1 MKKNFVSLVGA
12 GAGTIDLLTLKAVE
26 CLKNADVVIFDRLAD
41 EKILQ
46 FVPKSAE
53 LIYVGKSSSQHTLT
67 QDQINQLLV
76 DKSKNRYVVRLK
88 GGDPLV
94 FGRGGEEAIFLRE
107 HGIEFEIVPGI
118 SSSIAVPAYAGIPVT
133 HRGIAK
139 NFAVITGHEMND
151 ESTIKFEN
159 FVGIDTLIFLMSA
172 ANIEVISRRLIDAGK
187 NPKTPAAIIRWGTRE
202 NQQTIITTLDQ
213 AKKITPPAIFIVG
226 EVVNLRDKIE
236 WFESRALFGKKI
248 IVTRTRKQASKL
260 STALENLG
268 AAVFEIPT
276 IEIVPP
282 DDSYSKLDQKI
293 SELTKFDWIIFT
305 SSNGVDAFFDRLK
318 QSGKDSRA
326 LGGIKIAVI
335 GKSTAETL
343 EKFSLTADLIPEKFV
358 AESLL
363 ESFEKIPV
371 AGKNFLIPRAETARD
386 VLPDGLQKLGAN
398 VEAVPAYRTKIPEST
413 AKIPTADLVTFT
425 SSSTV
430 KNFVEM
436 FGIET
441 LSKIPS
447 ASIGPITSDTI
458 RSFNVEPVVTAEE
471 FTISGLVNAIE
482 KYFRGKP

>member
-1 MKKNFVSLVGA
+1 M
-12 GAGTIDLLTLKAVE
+12 
-26 CLKNADVVIFDRLAD
+26 KNADVVIFDRLAD

-88 GGDPLV
+88 GGDPFV

-107 HGIEFEIVPGI
+107 HGIEFEIEPGI

-133 HRGIAK
+133 HRGLAK

-268 AAVFEIPT
+268 ATVFEIPT
-276 IEIVPP
+276 IEIEPVEN
-282 DDSYSKLDQKI
+282 STLDQKI
-293 SELTKFDWIIFT
+293 SELAKFDWIIFT
-305 SSNGVDAFFDRLK
+305 SSNGVEIFFDRLK
-318 QSGKDSRA
+318 QSGKDARA

-371 AGKNFLIPRAETARD
+371 AGQNFLIPRAETARD

-398 VEAVPAYRTKIPEST
+398 VEVVAAYRTKIPEST
-413 AKIPTADLVTFT
+413 EKIPDADLVTFT

-441 LSKIPS
+441 LSKIPA
-447 ASIGPITSDTI
+447 ASIGPITSETI

>member
-88 GGDPLV
+88 GGDPFV

-133 HRGIAK
+133 HRGLAK

-260 STALENLG
+260 SNALENLG
-268 AAVFEIPT
+268 ATVFEIPT
-276 IEIVPP
+276 IEIEPVEN
-282 DDSYSKLDQKI
+282 STLDQKI
-293 SELTKFDWIIFT
+293 SELATFDWIIFT
-305 SSNGVDAFFDRLK
+305 SSNGVDAFFNRLK
-318 QSGKDSRA
+318 QSGKDARA

-363 ESFEKIPV
+363 ESFEKIPI

-398 VEAVPAYRTKIPEST
+398 VEVVPTYRTKIPAST
-413 AKIPTADLVTFT
+413 EKIPDADLVTFT

-430 KNFVEM
+430 KNFVDM

-441 LSKIPS
+441 LSKIPA
-447 ASIGPITSDTI
+447 ASIGPITSETI

-471 FTISGLVNAIE
+471 FTISGLVDAIE
-482 KYFRGKP
+482 KYFRGKS